1 MSAKDGRTCG
11 LCSRLETFEPRSD
24 EPSNMGCRAPG
35 WEGYVTDTNDPPCGG
50 IALLPSLPPRVC
62 SPECA
67 GEDHDAIK
75 AGTP

>member
-50 IALLPSLPPRVC
+50 IAFLP
-62 SPECA
+62 
-67 GEDHDAIK
+67 GEDHATIPG
-75 AGTP
+75 AGPGQGE